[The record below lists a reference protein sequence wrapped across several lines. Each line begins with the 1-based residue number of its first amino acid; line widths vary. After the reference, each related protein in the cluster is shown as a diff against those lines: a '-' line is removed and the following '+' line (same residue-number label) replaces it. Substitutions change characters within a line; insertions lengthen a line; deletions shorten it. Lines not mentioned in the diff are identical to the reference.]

1 MVRSSKLLVS
11 QIKTHVASRH
21 GYVAVVAE
29 AVVGGVG
36 VVSPGGTYV
45 VRVAAAA
52 GAAGLLLVA
61 VSAGGAEAVLALA
74 VVAVAV
80 LALRAAVAVLLA
92 LSVSAVDV
100 ALLALAV
107 VAVAVGALDDARRAA
122 GLVAVAVAARRGGIV
137 DEVHGHE
144 GRHHQEHVHGA
155 HLACLVDA
163 RETLDRLHLFPRTRR
178 LVAAAAGLAL
188 ALAG

>member
-1 MVRSSKLLVS
+1 M
-11 QIKTHVASRH
+11 
-21 GYVAVVAE
+21 
-29 AVVGGVG
+29 
-36 VVSPGGTYV
+36 
-45 VRVAAAA
+45 
-52 GAAGLLLVA
+52 
-61 VSAGGAEAVLALA
+61 
-74 VVAVAV
+74 
-80 LALRAAVAVLLA
+80 
-92 LSVSAVDV
+92 DV

-122 GLVAVAVAARRGGIV
+122 GLVAVAVAAGRGGLV

-178 LVAAAAGLAL
+178 LVAAAAGFGFGFGWLVVLSRTADASVLAKIASKRL
-188 ALAG
+188 FIERGADFVRVPRRQQPARAGRRAGASTVALVAAAADAMSPRPR